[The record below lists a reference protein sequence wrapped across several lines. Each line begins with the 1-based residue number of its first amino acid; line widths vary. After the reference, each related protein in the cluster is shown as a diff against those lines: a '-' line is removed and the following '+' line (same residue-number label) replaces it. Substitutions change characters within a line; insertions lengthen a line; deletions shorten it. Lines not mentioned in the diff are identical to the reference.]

1 MIHSTRQS
9 FMTASSALRRLPR
22 SLGRLA
28 QPLRA
33 EGYANVRA
41 LHSAT
46 RAAAASDDAVLGS
59 RAALVASA
67 FAATTLLSATALAE
81 QAAVAATLPNDPAD
95 ALKSLKSLA
104 DAKEIVLYQYEV
116 CPFCNKARTATV
128 VPCDV
133 CPVVARQAPTNTATA
148 CFFRC
153 QLRAF
158 LDFHQIPYKVVEVNP
173 LTKKELKWSAYTKVR
188 GRKSIASCQRTAR
201 RRSLLTASV
210 LTRFVSQVPVLVV
223 DGEQLNDSSFII
235 KALDAK
241 LRESG
246 KRNPRLW
253 RPASADAKAEE
264 EKWFK
269 CACCRQCWAGRET
282 PTLTHVC
289 TVLQVGGWS
298 LCARVDAQHIPHS
311 GRGQA
316 DV

>member
-1 MIHSTRQS
+1 VSRANRTPRLPWGELTHAESVLDSTRQF
-9 FMTASSALRRLPR
+9 FMTPSSALRRLPR

-41 LHSAT
+41 LHSAS
-46 RAAAASDDAVLGS
+46 RAAAASDDASLGS

-133 CPVVARQAPTNTATA
+133 CPSSRVKLQLTPQPPA
-148 CFFRC
+148 FRC

-188 GRKSIASCQRTAR
+188 GRKSIASCQRTT
-201 RRSLLTASV
+201 S
-210 LTRFVSQVPVLVV
+210 
-223 DGEQLNDSSFII
+223 DGFCSHAICF
-235 KALDAK
+235 
-241 LRESG
+241 SG
-246 KRNPRLW
+246 PC
-253 RPASADAKAEE
+253 P
-264 EKWFK
+264 
-269 CACCRQCWAGRET
+269 CCRWRAAQRQQFHYQSAGRE
-282 PTLTHVC
+282 
-289 TVLQVGGWS
+289 
-298 LCARVDAQHIPHS
+298 AA
-311 GRGQA
+311 
-316 DV
+316 

>member
-1 MIHSTRQS
+1 
-9 FMTASSALRRLPR
+9 MTPSSALRRLPR

-41 LHSAT
+41 LHSAS
-46 RAAAASDDAVLGS
+46 RAAAASDDAALGS

-148 CFFRC
+148 CFSVP
-153 QLRAF
+153 A
-158 LDFHQIPYKVVEVNP
+158 
-173 LTKKELKWSAYTKVR
+173 
-188 GRKSIASCQRTAR
+188 AR
-201 RRSLLTASV
+201 
-210 LTRFVSQVPVLVV
+210 F
-223 DGEQLNDSSFII
+223 
-235 KALDAK
+235 
-241 LRESG
+241 
-246 KRNPRLW
+246 PRLPPDPLQGGGGKSSYKEGAEVERVHQGA
-253 RPASADAKAEE
+253 RPQKYS
-264 EKWFK
+264 
-269 CACCRQCWAGRET
+269 
-282 PTLTHVC
+282 
-289 TVLQVGGWS
+289 
-298 LCARVDAQHIPHS
+298 
-311 GRGQA
+311 
-316 DV
+316 